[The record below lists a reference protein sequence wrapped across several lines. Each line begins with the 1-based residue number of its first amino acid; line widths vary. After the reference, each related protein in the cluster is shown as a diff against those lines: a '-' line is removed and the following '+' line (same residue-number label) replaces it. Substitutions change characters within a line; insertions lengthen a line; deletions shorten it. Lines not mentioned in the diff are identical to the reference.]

1 MQQLMIQKPPFL
13 RSGQTVSTMMKD
25 MLLAL
30 VLLLPLPTVH
40 YGTHVLWVA
49 AASVASCFISEIAA
63 CMIAKRQVDIS
74 ELSSVVTGL
83 IIAMLMPPLAPLWL
97 PILAGAFA
105 VLAARVPFGFT
116 GNNPF
121 NPAAAGVAFVTVFW
135 PQRVFSFSEPSAAS
149 VLKEGLKPNQIPSE
163 MLWGTDGGAI
173 GTTAVLV
180 VAACAVY
187 LIVKKT
193 VSWRITV
200 CFLAAAGLMALLFPR
215 IMVTPLTSLKY
226 ELLSGSLLFCS
237 VFLITDPVTSP
248 RTHVGKALYGAVAGV
263 LVMLMRRYG
272 AFEQAACFAVLL
284 MNAVSPV
291 IDSFVIAVTA
301 RREARRNEQQ

>member
-1 MQQLMIQKPPFL
+1 MQQLIIQKPPFL
-13 RSGQTVSTMMKD
+13 RSGQTVSSMIKD

-30 VLLLPLPTVH
+30 ALLLALPTVH
-40 YGTHVLWVA
+40 YGLQVLLIAFV
-49 AASVASCFISEIAA
+49 SMASCFICEVAA
-63 CMIAKRQVDIS
+63 CMVAKRQVNIS
-74 ELSSVVTGL
+74 ELSFVVTGL
-83 IIAMLMPPLAPLWL
+83 IIAMLMPPYAPLWL
-97 PILAGAFA
+97 PMAAAAFA
-105 VLAARVPFGFT
+105 VLVARVPFGFT

-135 PQRVFSFSEPSAAS
+135 PQKVFSYLEPSASS
-149 VLKEGLKPNQIPSE
+149 VLKEGLKPFQVPSE
-163 MLWGTDGGAI
+163 MLWGNASGAI

-180 VAACAVY
+180 IAACAVY

-193 VSWRITV
+193 VNWRITV

-226 ELLSGSLLFCS
+226 EMLSGSLLFCA

-248 RTHVGKALYGAVAGV
+248 RTQVGKAIYGAVAGV
-263 LVMLMRRYG
+263 LIMLMRRYG

-284 MNAVSPV
+284 MNAISPV
-291 IDSFVIAVTA
+291 IDSFVIAILT
-301 RREARRNEQQ
+301 RREARRSEQQ

>member
-25 MLLAL
+25 VLLAL
-30 VLLLPLPTVH
+30 ALLLPLPAVH
-40 YGTHVLWVA
+40 YGMHVLWVA
-49 AASVASCFISEIAA
+49 FASITSCFVSEIAA
-63 CMIAKRQVDIS
+63 CMLAKRQVDIS
-74 ELSSVVTGL
+74 ELSSVATGL
-83 IIAMLMPPLAPLWL
+83 MIAMLMPPLAPLWL

-105 VLAARVPFGFT
+105 VLVARVPFGFT

-135 PQRVFSFSEPSAAS
+135 PQQVFSFSEPSAAS

-163 MLWGTDGGAI
+163 MLWGTDGGSI

-180 VAACAVY
+180 IVACAIY

-193 VSWRITV
+193 VNWRITV
-200 CFLAAAGLMALLFPR
+200 CFLAAASLMALLFPR

-248 RTHVGKALYGAVAGV
+248 RTHVGKALYGAAAGV
-263 LVMLMRRYG
+263 LLMLMRRYG

-284 MNAVSPV
+284 MNALSPV

-301 RREARRNEQQ
+301 KREAKRNEQQ